1 MAKDKHSVDRPAQ
14 YRALRDAGF
23 SSKEATRLK
32 GASPAKVQEAIRSK
46 QLPEKV
52 PEKITMGPTAPKH
65 SKGYRPPKE
74 VKPKERQHHSRG
86 IEYIDVKDHE
96 KAYLS
101 RYSWV
106 VSYRHKRSDVLN
118 YITITSSRD
127 MYGYEVLAEANA
139 ILSANQEGK
148 YNTRMIAW
156 SSITIEYAIHNPDGF

>member
-23 SSKEATRLK
+23 SSKDATRLK
-32 GASPAKVQEAIRSK
+32 GASPEKVQEAIRSK

-52 PEKITMGPTAPKH
+52 QSKITMGPTAPQT

-74 VKPKERQHHSRG
+74 EKPKEREHHARG
-86 IEYIDVKDHE
+86 IEYKDVRDHE

-106 VSYRHKRSDVLN
+106 VSFRHKRSDTLQ
-118 YITITSSRD
+118 YITITSSQD
-127 MYGYEVLAEANA
+127 LYGYEVIAEAVSILEANA
-139 ILSANQEGK
+139 NSK
-148 YNTRMIAW
+148 YNTRAIAW
-156 SSITIEYAIHNPDGF
+156 SSLKIEYAVYNPDGF